1 MPPTRRLGLQRRI
14 LAALTADGA
23 GEIDPARLAHHA
35 EAAGDT
41 DAVLEFAVAAAAR
54 ANSTGAYREAAAQYA
69 RALRVGGATLSAGRR
84 GELLE
89 GRSRACYLADDQL
102 EAIEV
107 VREAI
112 ASRREEGS
120 PAREARDLT
129 ELSSYLFCRGL
140 LGEAQEAL
148 DEATRLV
155 AGAGGEQRGG
165 VRRRTPV
172 DERVGRRRPRR
183 RRRDRPPGTGD
194 RPSAAATPGQRS
206 LRSSGSRTIELRLD
220 PDAGLGR

>member
-1 MPPTRRLGLQRRI
+1 MLPG
-14 LAALTADGA
+14 G
-23 GEIDPARLAHHA
+23 G
-35 EAAGDT
+35 
-41 DAVLEFAVAAAAR
+41 R
-54 ANSTGAYREAAAQYA
+54 AYA
-69 RALRVGGATLSAGRR
+69 RALRAGGAALWAGRR
-84 GELLE
+84 AELLE

-155 AGAGGEQRGG
+155 AGLEESSEVAF
-165 VRRRTPV
+165 
-172 DERVGRRRPRR
+172 VGA
-183 RRRDRPPGTGD
+183 TG
-194 RPSAAATPGQRS
+194 R
-206 LRSSGSRTIELRLD
+206 
-220 PDAGLGR
+220 